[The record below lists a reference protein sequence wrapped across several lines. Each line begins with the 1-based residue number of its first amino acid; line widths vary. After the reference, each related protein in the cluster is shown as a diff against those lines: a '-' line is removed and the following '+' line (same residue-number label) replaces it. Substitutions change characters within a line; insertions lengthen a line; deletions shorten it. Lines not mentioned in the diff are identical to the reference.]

1 MRLRGGFLSRSES
14 TQYLRRC
21 RGSQIQPF
29 PSFYDDS
36 FLNLTALG
44 RAGRDGSDG
53 MSKHRQMFG
62 LFAHCYR
69 CLEMVPLIFLVIKYI
84 HSLVSELTQLL
95 TLHPAGLLL
104 GLIVPITPIP
114 HVKSDFDSNNS

>member
-1 MRLRGGFLSRSES
+1 MGLRGGFPSRSES
-14 TQYLRRC
+14 TQYPRRC

-53 MSKHRQMFG
+53 TSKHRQMFG
-62 LFAHCYR
+62 LFAYCYR
-69 CLEMVPLIFLVIKYI
+69 CLEMVPLIFLVIRCI
-84 HSLVSELTQLL
+84 HSLAVELTQLL
-95 TLHPAGLLL
+95 TLHPVGLSL

-114 HVKSDFDSNNS
+114 HVKSDFDSNNP

>member
-1 MRLRGGFLSRSES
+1 MGLRGRFLSRSES

-21 RGSQIQPF
+21 RSSQIQPF

-53 MSKHRQMFG
+53 TSKHRQMFG
-62 LFAHCYR
+62 LFAHCCR

-84 HSLVSELTQLL
+84 HSLVVELTQLL
-95 TLHPAGLLL
+95 TLYPQ
-104 GLIVPITPIP
+104 
-114 HVKSDFDSNNS
+114 DFR